1 MAALLAR
8 LAKSFMGNGDTLENG
23 EELRSTNDKFHLKMQ
38 EDGNLVLYSESEPI
52 WATRVANV

>member
-1 MAALLAR
+1 M
-8 LAKSFMGNGDTLENG
+8 AKSFMGNGDTLENG

-38 EDGNLVLYSESEPI
+38 EDGNLVLYSETEPI